1 MPLTQPHQNIQR
13 PVWPAGDT
21 TCVTSPMKVLLD
33 TGVISSADF
42 LEGDSRIQKL
52 KWGSGS
58 TRTTIAGFRRVDTVR
73 DADQQNEKDALFT
86 VGRLAREGRIAL
98 YAYSELNVEMWRRP
112 RGRDPLLNAFLECR
126 IMQCPAPVERSKFR
140 ATIDM
145 NNWIAKGGKSDR
157 DKGIRPSE
165 SSQIAFFQWLSNLPD
180 EATAAFLNHS
190 KLLGLD
196 DFEVVSL
203 QDLPWFQTLARAF
216 VSPENLPDCFHLW
229 TARRNG
235 MHALLTLEKK
245 LPRTIA
251 QLKKRKQGAIDPGVA
266 VLRPTELLRQLNVM
280 EVIEAPVEPGRF
292 YSCMEIFALQD
303 RLLKGQ
309 LAKKKL
315 AETHPFQQQ
324 KSCFL
329 E

>member
-1 MPLTQPHQNIQR
+1 
-13 PVWPAGDT
+13 
-21 TCVTSPMKVLLD
+21 VTSLMKILLD
-33 TGVISSADF
+33 TGVISNADF
-42 LEGDSRIQKL
+42 LEGDSRIQEL
-52 KWGSGS
+52 KWGGGS
-58 TRTTIAGFRRVDTVR
+58 TRTTIAGFRRVEPVR
-73 DADQQNEKDALFT
+73 DTDQQNEKDALFT

-98 YAYSELNVEMWRRP
+98 HTYSELNVEMWRRP

-126 IMQCPAPVERSKFR
+126 ITQCPAPVERSKFR

-145 NNWIAKGGKSDR
+145 NKWIAKGGKSDL
-157 DKGIRPSE
+157 DKGIPPSE
-165 SSQIAFFQWLSNLPD
+165 SSQIAFFQWLSNLTD

-203 QDLPWFQTLARAF
+203 QDLPWFQALAHAF

-235 MHALLTLEKK
+235 MHALVTLEKK

-266 VLRPTELLRQLNVM
+266 VLRPTELLRQLNLT
-280 EVIEAPVEPGRF
+280 EVDDVPVAPGRF
-292 YSCMEIFALQD
+292 YSYMEVFALQD

-309 LAKKKL
+309 LATKKL
-315 AETHPFQQQ
+315 AEPTRALLPNNR
-324 KSCFL
+324 
-329 E
+329 